1 MSTYRDWTTG
11 SVYYSLLAMSELM
24 GPSNTSR
31 IVDLSVRNSLCRNF
45 WGGKVLTTASTQ
57 NSTGQQWE
65 AGNPYPAYAVYVGPT
80 PYVLSRPLSFA
91 DHKATLFALIP

>member
-31 IVDLSVRNSLCRNF
+31 IVDLSVRNSL
-45 WGGKVLTTASTQ
+45 
-57 NSTGQQWE
+57 
-65 AGNPYPAYAVYVGPT
+65 
-80 PYVLSRPLSFA
+80 
-91 DHKATLFALIP
+91 